1 MTRLFAPRWA
11 RVALVLGIGLIA
23 AASASAQAPA
33 PAPPAP
39 SLQGLFRSGETTLR
53 VTVNKTEARAVFA
66 DVGQGARN
74 LGFKP
79 AEVSF
84 VGTVMGNMI
93 HGEQTIRYG
102 AKCHPNG
109 RKVAMMARLTPNGQA
124 LAIHNYMLQIDAN
137 CRDTGQYNVE
147 QTVWQRVAER

>member
-11 RVALVLGIGLIA
+11 RVALVLGIGLTA

-33 PAPPAP
+33 PAAP

-53 VTVNKTEARAVFA
+53 VTVNKNEARAVFA

-84 VGTVMGNMI
+84 VGTIMGNMI

-102 AKCHPNG
+102 AKCHTNG
-109 RKVAMMARLTPNGQA
+109 RKVPMMARLTPNGQS
-124 LAIHNYMLQIDAN
+124 LAIHNYMLQVDAN

>member
-1 MTRLFAPRWA
+1 MTRLFTTRRGRA
-11 RVALVLGIGLIA
+11 ALVLGIGVVA
-23 AASASAQAPA
+23 AVGSASAQA

-39 SLQGLFRSGETTLR
+39 SLQGLFRSGESTLR
-53 VTVNKTEARAVFA
+53 VTVNKTEARGVFA

-84 VGTVMGNMI
+84 VGTIMGNMV
-93 HGEQTIRYG
+93 HGEQTVRYG
-102 AKCHPNG
+102 PKCHPNG
-109 RKVAMMARLTPNGQA
+109 RKVPMMARLTPNGQT

>member
-1 MTRLFAPRWA
+1 MGRA
-11 RVALVLGIGLIA
+11 ALVLGIGLVA
-23 AASASAQAPA
+23 AAGSASAQAPA
-33 PAPPAP
+33 APAP
-39 SLQGLFRSGETTLR
+39 SLQGLFRSGESTLR
-53 VTVNKTEARAVFA
+53 VTVNKTEARGVFA
-66 DVGQGARN
+66 DVGTGAST

-84 VGTVMGNMI
+84 VGTIMGSMI

-102 AKCHPNG
+102 SKCHANG
-109 RKVAMMARLTPNGQA
+109 RKVPMMARLTPNGQA
-124 LAIHNYMLQIDAN
+124 LAIHTYMLQIDAN